1 MQHEFHSFTVAQL
14 DVSEL
19 IKKQS
24 IKKAPKMIKNLIV
37 DIKCRNKLINPPDKL
52 PGGWKNVDE
61 YVPDSLGSNSEEERN
76 IRSSTFLPTQI
87 VTFLDQHN
95 DFGMPKKTQN
105 FKFGGA
111 QDTQYFTC
119 EKVGHWRKDCPNTKP
134 DRRWWTKNI
143 WR

>member
-37 DIKCRNKLINPPDKL
+37 DIKCRNKLIKPADKL

-61 YVPDSLGSNSEEERN
+61 YVPDSLGSNSEGERN
-76 IRSSTFLPTQI
+76 IKSAEATALKKQRISTNTDSDFSRSTKRFRNVQENTEFQVRRSPGYTIFHIRKSRSLEKRLP
-87 VTFLDQHN
+87 
-95 DFGMPKKTQN
+95 
-105 FKFGGA
+105 
-111 QDTQYFTC
+111 QYQT
-119 EKVGHWRKDCPNTKP
+119 
-134 DRRWWTKNI
+134 
-143 WR
+143 